1 LLYTFLKYFVGTGMK
16 IFCRKIIINKPA
28 LTGIKGPVML
38 ASNHPNSFLDAI
50 ILDVLFDQ
58 PIHSLARG
66 DAFVHPIINNI
77 LRSVKI
83 LPVYRTSEGVE
94 NLSHNYKTFA
104 SCVEIFRKNGLVL
117 IFSEGLCEN
126 EWKLRPLKKG
136 TARLAIQS
144 WQENI
149 PLRILPIALNYSSF
163 RRFGKNIYINFGDI
177 IEKDDLP
184 EGLSEGQK
192 VQQFNAILKKELES
206 GVFVIED
213 TDRQRMASLLEEKPS
228 QFENVLLAIPA
239 ALGWL
244 LHWPLYTTIVTAIAP
259 KYKNTV
265 HYDSILIVLLLL
277 SYPFYLTGCT
287 LIAYAILSTWQV
299 LWLFLF
305 FPFTA
310 WAFTRLK
317 PQLDH
322 PGATAANVFH

>member
-1 LLYTFLKYFVGTGMK
+1 MLYTFLKYFVGAGMK
-16 IFCRKIIINKPA
+16 IFCRKIVINKPA

-38 ASNHPNSFLDAI
+38 ACNHPNSFLDAI

-66 DAFVHPIINNI
+66 DAFIHPFINKI
-77 LRSVKI
+77 LRSVRI

-104 SCVEIFRKNGLVL
+104 ACVDIFRKQGLVL

-149 PLRILPIALNYSSF
+149 PLRVLPIAINYSSF

-177 IEKDDLP
+177 IEKKDFAD
-184 EGLSEGQK
+184 ELSEGQK
-192 VQQFNAILKKELES
+192 VQQFNTQLRKELEA

-213 TDRQRMASLLEEKPS
+213 TDRERMAALLEEKPARW
-228 QFENVLLAIPA
+228 QKILFTIPA
-239 ALGWL
+239 ALGWF
-244 LHWPLYTTIVTAIAP
+244 LHWPLYTTIATSVTP
-259 KYKNTV
+259 KFRNTV
-265 HYDSILIVLLLL
+265 HYDSILTVLLLL
-277 SYPFYLTGCT
+277 TYPFYLAGCT
-287 LIAYAILSTWQV
+287 LVAYAIFSSWQV
-299 LWLFLF
+299 LWLLLV
-305 FPFTA
+305 FPFCA
-310 WAFTRLK
+310 WAFVLLK
-317 PQLDH
+317 PQLDP